1 MKVLISADMEGTCG
15 VSSWVQVTPSENASA
30 GEPHNQGE
38 YDRARHR
45 MTAEVN
51 AAIEGALEGGA
62 DEVIVNDSHDGMR
75 NLIADSL
82 HPSCRFI
89 SGNDKPLSMMQG
101 VDLEDIGCA
110 FFTGYHAKAG
120 TPGGPLAHTW
130 SGWVNDVRINGR
142 STGEFG
148 INAAI
153 AGHFGVP
160 ITLVAGDEKAVAQT
174 IDWVGDQCVGVAVK
188 EGLSTTSALHLH
200 PLKAQELIR
209 EGARQAVG
217 EREAKPSHSCCP
229 RDDGRDRLRASVPGR
244 LRGARA
250 ASRAGRRADD
260 LLQAGRRRRA
270 DHHLPGDQQRRLDPL
285 FAVIAACGSHRDC
298 GALGVAGL
306 ACRSRSRL
314 QRRLGR
320 HLQEGLRPADRLVR
334 RVA

>member
-15 VSSWVQVTPSENASA
+15 VSSWVQVTPSEHASP

-82 HPSCRFI
+82 HPACRFI

-101 VDLEDIGCA
+101 IDIEGMGCA

-130 SGWVNDVRINGR
+130 SGWVNDVRFDGR

-174 IDWVGDQCVGVAVK
+174 IEWVGDKCVGVAVK

-209 EGARQAVG
+209 EGARQAVANAKTAKPYLLPRNVTVEIDFEHQSRADYAARVPGVERVG
-217 EREAKPSHSCCP
+217 ERTICYKPA
-229 RDDGRDRLRASVPGR
+229 DGVELITVFRAISS
-244 LRGARA
+244 A
-250 ASRAGRRADD
+250 ASIRFS
-260 LLQAGRRRRA
+260 
-270 DHHLPGDQQRRLDPL
+270 P
-285 FAVIAACGSHRDC
+285 
-298 GALGVAGL
+298 
-306 ACRSRSRL
+306 
-314 QRRLGR
+314 
-320 HLQEGLRPADRLVR
+320 
-334 RVA
+334 